1 LADPSDLLPIIHV
14 ASSMLIFALMAGL
27 LVAVAFAFLLP
38 PLLRS
43 APSVQVSGES
53 ANVTVYRDQL
63 AELDADLARGVLPAE
78 RHGQARA
85 EIEQRLAEDLRAKG
99 PLESPDGRLAR
110 RVAIAVILA
119 VPIISAGVYALVGNT
134 SALDHFRRLGM
145 TEQEAA
151 ERQKMVELTVRLA
164 ARMQEHP
171 EDPKGWFMLGRSY
184 RALGKLA
191 EAARAYSEGVAR
203 DSGNAEAMADLA
215 ETLALLAGGRVD
227 GDAAATA
234 TRALALDPDNEKAL
248 ALLGT
253 AAFEARDFT
262 GAIGYWQR
270 LLRFAAPGSD
280 YAKAIEDGIREARKE
295 MGRPGPTGAPR
306 GQVSGSVSLAP
317 ELSPGAPAEATVF
330 IFAKALDGPPM
341 PLAVLRRK
349 VKDLPLDFSLDDSM
363 AMVEGMSLS
372 SQSRVVVGARVS
384 RSGSPMP
391 ASGDLEGTSPP
402 VAPGSQG
409 VRITINRRVP

>member
-1 LADPSDLLPIIHV
+1 
-14 ASSMLIFALMAGL
+14 MLIFALMAGL

-63 AELDADLARGVLPAE
+63 AELDADLARGVLPAQ

-119 VPIISAGVYALVGNT
+119 VPIISAGVYALLGNT
-134 SALDHFRRLGM
+134 SALDPFRRLGM

-191 EAARAYSEGVAR
+191 EAARAYSEGMAR

-215 ETLALLAGGRVD
+215 ETLALLAGGRMD
-227 GDAAATA
+227 GEAAATA

-253 AAFEARDFT
+253 AAFEARDFA

-270 LLRFAAPGSD
+270 LLKFAAPGSD

-295 MGRPGPTGAPR
+295 MGRPGPPR

-317 ELSPGAPAEATVF
+317 ELSPAAPAEATVF

-363 AMVEGMSLS
+363 AMLDGMNLS
-372 SQSRVVVGARVS
+372 SQSRVIVGARVS

-409 VRITINRRVP
+409 VRITINRQVP